1 MVSAGQGG
9 GRRWAGAHLG
19 RQRSHVLTSAP
30 NLSFCL
36 DCYSEMNS
44 LRLACGEPPPS
55 EREALSAPSLREL
68 SAKLTEGVLKLWI
81 VVKKSQLKTGCRFV
95 KKSAARFIDF
105 AVIYT

>member
-1 MVSAGQGG
+1 MKED
-9 GRRWAGAHLG
+9 RENHFLLEMHLPQL
-19 RQRSHVLTSAP
+19 R
-30 NLSFCL
+30 
-36 DCYSEMNS
+36 EINS
-44 LRLACGEPPPS
+44 LRHACGEPPPS